1 MIRRHAR
8 PWLTRT
14 PRRLIL
20 AVLVMAGL
28 AGVPIGTLDG
38 QSSAVVAQL
47 RLEYRE
53 ALSTL
58 EAAVAAF
65 EVVESRFNQAIDEL
79 TVAKES
85 GDDDRLDRAYAAA
98 QADAPPI
105 RVAEARVREKS
116 GEAEEARARLG
127 DGLEDELDRL
137 YAVEDT
143 VVIEVLADLRITI
156 VDMENELDEV
166 RGPLVGFAVQPAIL
180 VQLRIDPTDGPNDI
194 RNKADLLERRAA
206 RHTRDISEIDG
217 RLEQLL
223 KRQRLQR
230 ARNTA
235 LAGVR
240 LFDDSRVPVGP
251 PGQTGAQTPPGGL
264 VASADTIEEQIRG
277 LEQFRERLVELRD
290 QIVERAGQ
298 FRIQAGG
305 EV

>member
-1 MIRRHAR
+1 MILRHPH
-8 PWLTRT
+8 PWLGRTR
-14 PRRLIL
+14 RRLIF
-20 AVLVMAGL
+20 AVLVAVGL
-28 AGVPIGTLDG
+28 GGVPNGALDG
-38 QSSAVVAQL
+38 QAAAAVVQL

-79 TVAKES
+79 TAAKDS
-85 GDDDRLDRAYAAA
+85 GDEDRLDRAYAAA
-98 QADAPPI
+98 QAAAPPI
-105 RVAEARVREKS
+105 RVREARVREKN
-116 GEAEEARARLG
+116 EETEEARSRLG
-127 DGLEDELDRL
+127 DALEVELDRL
-137 YAVEDT
+137 YAGEGT
-143 VVIEVLADLRITI
+143 VPIEVLADLRVTI
-156 VDMENELDEV
+156 VDMENELDEM
-166 RGPLVGFAVQPAIL
+166 RGSFVGFDVQPAIL
-180 VQLRIDPTDGPNDI
+180 VQLRIDPTDGPTDI

-206 RHTRDISEIDG
+206 RYTRDISEIDG

-251 PGQTGAQTPPGGL
+251 PGQAGSQTPPGGG
-264 VASADTIEEQIRG
+264 VGSTDTTEEQIRG
-277 LEQFRERLVELRD
+277 LEQVRERLVEVRD

-298 FRIQAGG
+298 FRIQAG

>member
-1 MIRRHAR
+1 MILRHPH
-8 PWLTRT
+8 PWLGRTR
-14 PRRLIL
+14 RRLIF
-20 AVLVMAGL
+20 AVLVAVGL
-28 AGVPIGTLDG
+28 GGVPNGALDG
-38 QSSAVVAQL
+38 QAAAAVVQL

-79 TVAKES
+79 TAAKDS
-85 GDDDRLDRAYAAA
+85 GDEDRLDRAYAAA
-98 QADAPPI
+98 QAAAPPI
-105 RVAEARVREKS
+105 RVREARVREKN
-116 GEAEEARARLG
+116 EETEEARSRLG
-127 DGLEDELDRL
+127 DALEVELDRL
-137 YAVEDT
+137 YAGEGT
-143 VVIEVLADLRITI
+143 VPIEVLADLRVTI
-156 VDMENELDEV
+156 VDMENELDEM
-166 RGPLVGFAVQPAIL
+166 RGSFVGFDVQPAIL
-180 VQLRIDPTDGPNDI
+180 VQLRIDPTDGPTDI

-206 RHTRDISEIDG
+206 RYTRDISEIDG

-251 PGQTGAQTPPGGL
+251 PGQAGSQTPPGGG
-264 VASADTIEEQIRG
+264 VGSTDTTEEQIRG
-277 LEQFRERLVELRD
+277 LEQVRERLVEVRD

>member
-1 MIRRHAR
+1 MIF
-8 PWLTRT
+8 
-14 PRRLIL
+14 
-20 AVLVMAGL
+20 AVLVAVGL
-28 AGVPIGTLDG
+28 GGVPNGALDG
-38 QSSAVVAQL
+38 QASAAVVQL

-79 TVAKES
+79 TAAKDS
-85 GDDDRLDRAYAAA
+85 GDEGRLDRAYAAA
-98 QADAPPI
+98 QAAAPPI
-105 RVAEARVREKS
+105 RVAEARVREKN
-116 GEAEEARARLG
+116 EETEEARSRLG
-127 DGLEDELDRL
+127 DALEVELDRL
-137 YAVEDT
+137 YAGEGT
-143 VVIEVLADLRITI
+143 VPIEVLADLRVTI
-156 VDMENELDEV
+156 VDMENELDEM
-166 RGPLVGFAVQPAIL
+166 RGSFVGFDVQPAIL
-180 VQLRIDPTDGPNDI
+180 VQLRIDPTDGPTDI

-206 RHTRDISEIDG
+206 RYTRDISEIDG

-251 PGQTGAQTPPGGL
+251 PGQTGSQTPPGSV
-264 VASADTIEEQIRG
+264 VAAAETVEEQIRG
-277 LEQFRERLVELRD
+277 LEQVRERLVEVRD

>member
-1 MIRRHAR
+1 MILRHPH
-8 PWLTRT
+8 PWLGRTR
-14 PRRLIL
+14 RRLIF
-20 AVLVMAGL
+20 AVLVAVGL
-28 AGVPIGTLDG
+28 GGVPNGALDG
-38 QSSAVVAQL
+38 QAAAAVIQL

-79 TVAKES
+79 TAAKDS
-85 GDDDRLDRAYAAA
+85 GDEDRLDRAYAAA
-98 QADAPPI
+98 QAAAPPI
-105 RVAEARVREKS
+105 RVREARVREKN
-116 GEAEEARARLG
+116 EETEEARSRLG
-127 DGLEDELDRL
+127 DALEVELDRL
-137 YAVEDT
+137 YAGEGT
-143 VVIEVLADLRITI
+143 VPIEVLADLRVTI
-156 VDMENELDEV
+156 VDMENELDEM
-166 RGPLVGFAVQPAIL
+166 RGSFVGFDVQPAIL
-180 VQLRIDPTDGPNDI
+180 VQLRIDPTDGPTDI

-206 RHTRDISEIDG
+206 RYTRDISEIDG

-251 PGQTGAQTPPGGL
+251 PGQAGSQTPPGGG
-264 VASADTIEEQIRG
+264 VGSTDTTEEQIRG
-277 LEQFRERLVELRD
+277 LEQVRERLVEVRD

-298 FRIQAGG
+298 FRVQAGG

>member
-1 MIRRHAR
+1 MIF
-8 PWLTRT
+8 
-14 PRRLIL
+14 
-20 AVLVMAGL
+20 AVLVAVGL
-28 AGVPIGTLDG
+28 GGVPNGALDG
-38 QSSAVVAQL
+38 QGSAAVVQL

-79 TVAKES
+79 TAAKDS
-85 GDDDRLDRAYAAA
+85 GDEDQLDQAYAAA
-98 QADAPPI
+98 QAAAPPI
-105 RVAEARVREKS
+105 RVAEARVREKN
-116 GEAEEARARLG
+116 EETEEARSRLG
-127 DGLEDELDRL
+127 DALEVELDRL
-137 YAVEDT
+137 YAGEGT
-143 VVIEVLADLRITI
+143 VPIEVLADLRVTI
-156 VDMENELDEV
+156 VDMENELDEM
-166 RGPLVGFAVQPAIL
+166 RGSFVGFDVQPAIL
-180 VQLRIDPTDGPNDI
+180 VQLRIDPTDGPTDI

-206 RHTRDISEIDG
+206 RYTRDISEIDG

-251 PGQTGAQTPPGGL
+251 ATGSQTPPGSV
-264 VASADTIEEQIRG
+264 VAAAETVEEQIRG
-277 LEQFRERLVELRD
+277 LEQVRERFVEVRD

-298 FRIQAGG
+298 FRVQAGG

>member
-1 MIRRHAR
+1 
-8 PWLTRT
+8 
-14 PRRLIL
+14 LIF
-20 AVLVMAGL
+20 AVLVAVGL
-28 AGVPIGTLDG
+28 GGVPNGALDG
-38 QSSAVVAQL
+38 QAAAAVVQL

-79 TVAKES
+79 TAAKDS
-85 GDDDRLDRAYAAA
+85 GDEDRLDRAYAAA
-98 QADAPPI
+98 QAAAPPI
-105 RVAEARVREKS
+105 RVREARVREKN
-116 GEAEEARARLG
+116 EETEEARSRLG
-127 DGLEDELDRL
+127 DALEVELDRL
-137 YAVEDT
+137 YAGEGT
-143 VVIEVLADLRITI
+143 VPIEVLADLRVTI
-156 VDMENELDEV
+156 VDMENELDEM
-166 RGPLVGFAVQPAIL
+166 RGSFVGFDVQPAIL
-180 VQLRIDPTDGPNDI
+180 VQLRIDPTDGPTDI

-206 RHTRDISEIDG
+206 RYTRDISEIDG

-251 PGQTGAQTPPGGL
+251 PGQAGSQTPPGGG
-264 VASADTIEEQIRG
+264 VGSTDTTEEQIRG
-277 LEQFRERLVELRD
+277 LEQVRERLVEVRD

-298 FRIQAGG
+298 FRIQAG